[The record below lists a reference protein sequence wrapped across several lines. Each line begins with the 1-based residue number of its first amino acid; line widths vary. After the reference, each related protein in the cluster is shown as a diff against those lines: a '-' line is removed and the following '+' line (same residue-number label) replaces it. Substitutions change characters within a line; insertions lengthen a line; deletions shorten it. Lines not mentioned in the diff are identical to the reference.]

1 MKALREAISAYNAYC
16 HFVQRGTML
25 VNADDDPN
33 DLIEA
38 ARLNV
43 AEHIRA
49 CQSTG
54 LSDHEIEESL
64 VDLAA
69 GG

>member
-1 MKALREAISAYNAYC
+1 
-16 HFVQRGTML
+16 
-25 VNADDDPN
+25 
-33 DLIEA
+33 
-38 ARLNV
+38 V